1 MAIYF
6 SEKFKQYRKAKD
18 LTQEQLAD
26 IFHVSPQAISRWETG
41 ATCPD
46 IELLPSIAAYF
57 EVTVDELLGVD
68 KIKDKARID
77 EITAEIY
84 EKWTAGDIKAVIEMS
99 RSAMR
104 EFPHEYMFQKNLAHA
119 LDMNYDSNE
128 DKRKEQL
135 HEAMTILER
144 ILDNCTD
151 NEVRDSTLFTLSH
164 VYKRIGNKEKAIETA
179 KKLSH
184 SINSSCVVLP
194 TLLEGD
200 ELHELLKKNIS
211 NFAGK
216 SAWYLHEYAN
226 SMYSFGSHEN
236 IVLINKAIEI
246 LNVIYEDG
254 DYGYYNHSLQ
264 RYHFDLAQSYYMSN
278 DFDNALTCIEK
289 AAQHAIDY
297 DNPSNSKHT
306 SLAVRDFEKVG
317 MVLKN
322 IRTNQSHDMLHGR
335 LPHFNFDKIKDDER
349 FKVVIAK
356 LEQHAKS
363 E

>member
-57 EVTVDELLGVD
+57 GVTVDELLGVD
-68 KIKDKARID
+68 KIRDKARV
-77 EITAEIY
+77 EKITKEIY

-104 EFPHEYMFQKNLAHA
+104 EFPHEYMFQKNLAQA

-184 SINSSCVVLP
+184 SGNSSCVVLP

-200 ELHELLKKNIS
+200 ELYDLLKKNIS
-211 NFAGK
+211 NSAGRTV
-216 SAWYLHEYAN
+216 WDLHQFAN
-226 SMYSFGSHEN
+226 SMYDLGSHER
-236 IVLINKAIEI
+236 ISLIRKAIDI
-246 LNVIYEDG
+246 LCTIFEDG
-254 DYGYYNHSLQ
+254 DYGYYNHHLE
-264 RYHFDLAQSYYMSN
+264 RYYFDLAQNYYTAN
-278 DFDNALTCIEK
+278 DFDSALSCFEK
-289 AAQHAIDY
+289 AAQHAIDF
-297 DNPSNSKHT
+297 DLPSESTHT
-306 SLAVRDFEKVG
+306 SLAVRDLEKVG

-322 IRTNQSHDMLHGR
+322 IRTNQSHDMLHSR
-335 LPHFNFDKIKDDER
+335 IPHFNFEKIKENER
-349 FKVVIAK
+349 FKAVIAK

-363 E
+363 D